1 MSRDPMGDR
10 MKGDYEGRAQTH
22 LPRRTH
28 TIIRIDGKAFHTY
41 TRGLDK
47 PYDKRLMD
55 DMALTAQFLC
65 HEIQGARVAF
75 VQSDEIS
82 ILLTDFANR
91 QTEAW
96 FDGNVQKIVS
106 ISASLATAKFNAV
119 RPDHPISRLAFFDS
133 RVFTIPE
140 EIEVVNYFLWRQRD
154 ATRNSIS
161 MLAQAHFSAK
171 RLHGLSTGQM
181 QELLWS
187 EKGINWN
194 DEDPRFKRGTIVVP
208 RWRTEEVKYTDK
220 RDQQEH
226 IGEAQRRRW
235 VAEAAPDFGGSGA
248 WQWLL
253 GDEVPDAG

>member
-1 MSRDPMGDR
+1 MSQDPMGDR
-10 MKGDYEGRAQTH
+10 MKGDYEARAQTQ

-55 DMALTAQFLC
+55 DMTETAWHLC
-65 HEIQGARVAF
+65 QEIQGARVGYT
-75 VQSDEIS
+75 QSDEIS
-82 ILLTDFANR
+82 ILLTDFATR
-91 QTEAW
+91 QTQAW

-106 ISASLATAKFNAV
+106 IASSIATAYFSSL
-119 RPDHPISRLAFFDS
+119 RPAGQKLAFFDA
-133 RVFTIPE
+133 RVFTIPQD
-140 EIEVVNYFLWRQRD
+140 IEVVNYFLWRQRD

-161 MLAQAHFSAK
+161 MLAQAHFSHK
-171 RLHGLSTGQM
+171 QLHGLSTGQM

-194 DEDPRFKRGTIVVP
+194 DEYPRFKRGTIVVP
-208 RWRTEEVKYTDK
+208 RWVTADVTYTDK

-226 IGEAQRRRW
+226 TGEFQRRRW
-235 VAEAAPDFGGSGA
+235 VYEAAPDFGAAGA
-248 WQWLL
+248 RQALF
-253 GDEVPDAG
+253 GDEAAADAGE

>member
-1 MSRDPMGDR
+1 MSKDPMGDR
-10 MKGDYEGRAQTH
+10 MKGDYEGRAQTR

-47 PYDKRLMD
+47 PYDKKLMD
-55 DMALTAQFLC
+55 DMAETTQFLC
-65 HEIQGARVAF
+65 QEIQGARVGF
-75 VQSDEIS
+75 TQSDEIS
-82 ILLTDFANR
+82 ILLTDYATR

-106 ISASLATAKFNAV
+106 VSASLATARFNEC
-119 RPDHPISRLAFFDS
+119 RPLGRLAFFDS

-140 EIEVVNYFLWRQRD
+140 DIEVINYFLWRQRD

-194 DEDPRFKRGTIVVP
+194 DEEPRFKRGTIVVP
-208 RWRTEEVKYTDK
+208 RWKTEEVKYTDK

-226 IGEAQRRRW
+226 VTETQRRRW
-235 VAEAAPDFGGSGA
+235 VAEAAPDFGASGA
-248 WQWLL
+248 RQWLL

>member
-1 MSRDPMGDR
+1 MSKDPMGDR
-10 MKGDYEGRAQTH
+10 MKGDYESRVQAY

-28 TIIRIDGKAFHTY
+28 TLIRIDGKAFHTY

-47 PYDKRLMD
+47 PYDKALMD
-55 DMALTAQFLC
+55 DMAETTRFLC
-65 HEIQGARVAF
+65 QQIQGARVGYT
-75 VQSDEIS
+75 QSDEIS
-82 ILLTDFANR
+82 LLLTDFATR

-106 ISASLATAKFNAV
+106 IAASLATAKFNEL
-119 RPDHPISRLAFFDS
+119 RPAGRLALFDA
-133 RVFTIPE
+133 RVFTIPQDL
-140 EIEVVNYFLWRQRD
+140 EVINYFLWRQRD

-171 RLHGLSTGQM
+171 QLHGLSTDGM
-181 QELLWS
+181 KNLLWA
-187 EKGINWN
+187 ERAINWN

-208 RWRTEEVKYTDK
+208 RWVTADVTYTDK

-226 IGEAQRRRW
+226 TSEFQRRRW
-235 VAEAAPDFGGSGA
+235 VIEAAPDFGASGA
-248 WQWLL
+248 RQWIL

>member
-1 MSRDPMGDR
+1 MSKDPMGDR
-10 MKGDYEGRAQTH
+10 MKGDYERRAQTH

-47 PYDKRLMD
+47 PYDKQLMD
-55 DMALTAQFLC
+55 DMAETAMVLC
-65 HEIQGARVAF
+65 HQIQGARVGF

-91 QTEAW
+91 QTQAW

-106 ISASLATAKFNAV
+106 IAASIATAAFNRL
-119 RPDHPISRLAFFDS
+119 RPEGKAPAYFDA

-208 RWRTEEVKYTDK
+208 RWRTEEVRYTDR
-220 RDQQEH
+220 RDDLEH
-226 IGEAQRRRW
+226 VGEAQRRRW
-235 VAEAAPDFGGSGA
+235 VFEAAPNFGESGA
-248 WQWLL
+248 HQWLL